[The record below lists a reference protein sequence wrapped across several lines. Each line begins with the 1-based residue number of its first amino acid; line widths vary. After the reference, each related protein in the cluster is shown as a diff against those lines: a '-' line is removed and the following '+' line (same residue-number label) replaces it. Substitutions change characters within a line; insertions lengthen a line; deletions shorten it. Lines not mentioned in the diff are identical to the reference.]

1 MARITVEDCLEKIDN
16 QYDLVLLAKERT
28 VQLNAGSPMLVEE
41 DNDKRTII
49 SLREI
54 GDGKI
59 DVKEVEASAIK
70 RLRKEPDE
78 IEQQEETEE
87 ETNDDFENLY
97 KGQVSKSGVAILPS
111 KRTRRIPEV
120 KKPSLADEALSEL
133 KAEQPEIKEE
143 NLETEEAPLELS
155 ETLSEKSLS
164 YAYEMY
170 QNGFWFHKN
179 PKNGELVGDRL
190 SKKGFPYIDIGEN
203 LALSSS
209 VRSGHIS
216 LMNSESHKNTIL
228 DSEFKR
234 VGIGIV
240 SGPLGLIIVQIFSS

>member
-1 MARITVEDCLEKIDN
+1 MARITVEDCLEKVDN

-78 IEQQEETEE
+78 SEEQEEIEE
-87 ETNDDFENLY
+87 ETNDEFENLY

-111 KRTRRIPEV
+111 KRTRRIPEI

-133 KAEQPEIKEE
+133 KAEQPKIQEE
-143 NLETEEAPLELS
+143 NLDSEEAPLELS
-155 ETLSEKSLS
+155 DELSAEK
-164 YAYEMY
+164 
-170 QNGFWFHKN
+170 
-179 PKNGELVGDRL
+179 
-190 SKKGFPYIDIGEN
+190 EN
-203 LALSSS
+203 K
-209 VRSGHIS
+209 
-216 LMNSESHKNTIL
+216 SE
-228 DSEFKR
+228 
-234 VGIGIV
+234 
-240 SGPLGLIIVQIFSS
+240 

>member
-1 MARITVEDCLEKIDN
+1 MARITVEDCLKKVDN

-49 SLREI
+49 ALREI

-59 DVKEVEASAIK
+59 EVKDIEASAIK

-155 ETLSEKSLS
+155 EEAPVEEENKSE
-164 YAYEMY
+164 
-170 QNGFWFHKN
+170 
-179 PKNGELVGDRL
+179 
-190 SKKGFPYIDIGEN
+190 
-203 LALSSS
+203 
-209 VRSGHIS
+209 
-216 LMNSESHKNTIL
+216 
-228 DSEFKR
+228 
-234 VGIGIV
+234 
-240 SGPLGLIIVQIFSS
+240 

>member
-1 MARITVEDCLEKIDN
+1 MARITVEDCLVKVDN

-28 VQLNAGSPMLVEE
+28 VQLNAGSPMLVDE

-59 DVKEVEASAIK
+59 DVKEIEASAIK

-143 NLETEEAPLELS
+143 NLDTEETPLELNEEAPVVDEKNKS
-155 ETLSEKSLS
+155 E
-164 YAYEMY
+164 
-170 QNGFWFHKN
+170 
-179 PKNGELVGDRL
+179 
-190 SKKGFPYIDIGEN
+190 
-203 LALSSS
+203 
-209 VRSGHIS
+209 
-216 LMNSESHKNTIL
+216 
-228 DSEFKR
+228 
-234 VGIGIV
+234 
-240 SGPLGLIIVQIFSS
+240 

>member
-1 MARITVEDCLEKIDN
+1 MARITVEDCLEKVDN

-28 VQLNAGSPMLVEE
+28 VQLNAGAPMQVEE

-59 DVKEVEASAIK
+59 NVKDVEASAIK
-70 RLRKEPDE
+70 RLRKEPDQAEEQDE
-78 IEQQEETEE
+78 IEE
-87 ETNDDFENLY
+87 ETNDEFENLY

-143 NLETEEAPLELS
+143 NLDKEEAPLELS
-155 ETLSEKSLS
+155 EEVQTE
-164 YAYEMY
+164 
-170 QNGFWFHKN
+170 Q
-179 PKNGELVGDRL
+179 
-190 SKKGFPYIDIGEN
+190 EN
-203 LALSSS
+203 KT
-209 VRSGHIS
+209 
-216 LMNSESHKNTIL
+216 E
-228 DSEFKR
+228 
-234 VGIGIV
+234 
-240 SGPLGLIIVQIFSS
+240 

>member
-1 MARITVEDCLEKIDN
+1 MARITVEDCLEKVEN

-59 DVKEVEASAIK
+59 EVKEIEESAIK

-78 IEQQEETEE
+78 VEKQEETEE

-120 KKPSLADEALSEL
+120 KKPSLVDEALSEL

-155 ETLSEKSLS
+155 EE
-164 YAYEMY
+164 APAAE
-170 QNGFWFHKN
+170 
-179 PKNGELVGDRL
+179 
-190 SKKGFPYIDIGEN
+190 EN
-203 LALSSS
+203 KT
-209 VRSGHIS
+209 
-216 LMNSESHKNTIL
+216 E
-228 DSEFKR
+228 
-234 VGIGIV
+234 
-240 SGPLGLIIVQIFSS
+240 

>member
-1 MARITVEDCLEKIDN
+1 MARITVEDCLEKVDN

-59 DVKEVEASAIK
+59 NVDDVEASAIK

-78 IEQQEETEE
+78 LEQQEETEE
-87 ETNDDFENLY
+87 ETNDDFEDLY
-97 KGQVSKSGVAILPS
+97 KGQFSKSGVAILPS

-143 NLETEEAPLELS
+143 NLDTEETPLELS
-155 ETLSEKSLS
+155 EEASIPEDNKSE
-164 YAYEMY
+164 
-170 QNGFWFHKN
+170 
-179 PKNGELVGDRL
+179 
-190 SKKGFPYIDIGEN
+190 
-203 LALSSS
+203 
-209 VRSGHIS
+209 
-216 LMNSESHKNTIL
+216 
-228 DSEFKR
+228 
-234 VGIGIV
+234 
-240 SGPLGLIIVQIFSS
+240 

>member
-1 MARITVEDCLEKIDN
+1 MARITVEDCLEKVDN

-59 DVKEVEASAIK
+59 DVKEIEASAIK

-143 NLETEEAPLELS
+143 NLDTEEAPLELS
-155 ETLSEKSLS
+155 EEAPVEEENKSE
-164 YAYEMY
+164 
-170 QNGFWFHKN
+170 
-179 PKNGELVGDRL
+179 
-190 SKKGFPYIDIGEN
+190 
-203 LALSSS
+203 
-209 VRSGHIS
+209 
-216 LMNSESHKNTIL
+216 
-228 DSEFKR
+228 
-234 VGIGIV
+234 
-240 SGPLGLIIVQIFSS
+240 

>member
-1 MARITVEDCLEKIDN
+1 MARITVEDCLKKVDN

-59 DVKEVEASAIK
+59 PVEDLAKSAIK

-78 IEQQEETEE
+78 AEQQEETEVE
-87 ETNDDFENLY
+87 VNDDFENLY
-97 KGQVSKSGVAILPS
+97 KGQISKSGIAILPS

-143 NLETEEAPLELS
+143 NLDTEEAPLELS
-155 ETLSEKSLS
+155 DEAPVEEENKSE
-164 YAYEMY
+164 
-170 QNGFWFHKN
+170 
-179 PKNGELVGDRL
+179 
-190 SKKGFPYIDIGEN
+190 
-203 LALSSS
+203 
-209 VRSGHIS
+209 
-216 LMNSESHKNTIL
+216 
-228 DSEFKR
+228 
-234 VGIGIV
+234 
-240 SGPLGLIIVQIFSS
+240 